1 MNPDL
6 IATRAIYNLVNSNPY
21 TRQLPY
27 YLGLLPYELYV
38 LPGMFL
44 AMIQVIL
51 FSAFNPIQ
59 FHLLPHFFAFSLF
72 QLIKGT
78 VGRQRPGCANVG
90 LSDFID
96 PSHCNGKQ
104 RFMSFPSGHTGIAFA
119 LAIALY
125 MEMNHSSDPK
135 FFDVRIKD
143 EKKRKLIS
151 FLGFFVAFFISIHRI
166 SKGYHYLSDTLMGAI
181 LGGSIGYI
189 TWKIM
194 EKYNKGYNEYC
205 EDNNDQ
211 CSGNDDSFMSK
222 FRLLSTSKKAQRIEL
237 IGKIMLMIPV
247 LYLLFKFFL
256 KDFWNLTAV
265 KH

>member
-1 MNPDL
+1 
-6 IATRAIYNLVNSNPY
+6 
-21 TRQLPY
+21 
-27 YLGLLPYELYV
+27 
-38 LPGMFL
+38 
-44 AMIQVIL
+44 
-51 FSAFNPIQ
+51 
-59 FHLLPHFFAFSLF
+59 
-72 QLIKGT
+72 
-78 VGRQRPGCANVG
+78 
-90 LSDFID
+90 
-96 PSHCNGKQ
+96 
-104 RFMSFPSGHTGIAFA
+104 
-119 LAIALY
+119 
-125 MEMNHSSDPK
+125 
-135 FFDVRIKD
+135 
-143 EKKRKLIS
+143 
-151 FLGFFVAFFISIHRI
+151 
-166 SKGYHYLSDTLMGAI
+166 MGAI